1 VYGLL
6 WLALRE
12 LRQAGLR
19 SGLAALAVALAI
31 LTMSIL
37 GRQAETRQ
45 SAILRGYEEDG
56 ATTFVAE
63 LVAITEN
70 EIGELVEAVRDLP
83 GVAAAE
89 APYRGSDLGII
100 ADTSFLVFENGKQQ
114 EYLGATTAVIGVTDK
129 FDPGR
134 DYYEAIGSS
143 TTDQRRAPLGIPLLV
158 TNGIARGPA
167 PGEVLVPAVVA
178 EYVGERLDA
187 RATLELILADS
198 HGPPIVRRYEGLRV
212 IGTFDAVGPDEGRFA
227 PFWRFAARGRDVLT
241 VRRPDR
247 GDEKKTTLPVVVNV
261 SVLRDFMM
269 GVQEE
274 LTAQGR
280 APVPEQNR
288 SLLVIR
294 ADAVA
299 GVTSAQQAVQ
309 QLLKHRSLADDCQTT
324 GTRSFCLRLP
334 ERNNF
339 QTALHEQTT
348 FVTGVKFFANLLLL
362 LVATGSAGLQ
372 LQTIIMRWH
381 EHAVLEA
388 LGFTP
393 LWLLGYSC
401 LRVLLIFTIGLAIA
415 GVVSLS
421 LPSMLSGSLASF
433 ATASGLLTA
442 ASLSVTVPVLFWAL
456 RAPPGERLRELR

>member
-1 VYGLL
+1 
-6 WLALRE
+6 
-12 LRQAGLR
+12 
-19 SGLAALAVALAI
+19 
-31 LTMSIL
+31 
-37 GRQAETRQ
+37 
-45 SAILRGYEEDG
+45 
-56 ATTFVAE
+56 
-63 LVAITEN
+63 
-70 EIGELVEAVRDLP
+70 
-83 GVAAAE
+83 
-89 APYRGSDLGII
+89 
-100 ADTSFLVFENGKQQ
+100 
-114 EYLGATTAVIGVTDK
+114 
-129 FDPGR
+129 
-134 DYYEAIGSS
+134 
-143 TTDQRRAPLGIPLLV
+143 
-158 TNGIARGPA
+158 
-167 PGEVLVPAVVA
+167 VVA

-401 LRVLLIFTIGLAIA
+401 LRVLLIFTIGIAIA